1 MNSLK
6 QYRATIS
13 FLALGVAAVALV
25 FALTGCSLFDR
36 TTNPTIVTVSQDN
49 QGAGGSG
56 ASPSPT
62 PNPAF
67 SVSVGVSGLKCAPG
81 SNVGQSGPFPVGCQV
96 VLLASATFPDNTP
109 APPAVTGN
117 VVTWT
122 STGGVSQ
129 QNAPDGSPFEQQLT
143 VTSSGPFTGKA
154 CIQGSCGSFSGQGQ

>member
-1 MNSLK
+1 MRL
-6 QYRATIS
+6 RLPLTLG
-13 FLALGVAAVALV
+13 FLAALA
-25 FALTGCSLFDR
+25 ALTFGIYGCGLLKGPNGP
-36 TTNPTIVTVSQDN
+36 TTIVQVSQDSHD
-49 QGAGGSG
+49 GTPTPPAT
-56 ASPSPT
+56 PT
-62 PNPAF
+62 PNAAF

-81 SNVGQSGPFPVGCQV
+81 TNVGASGPFPVGCQV

-143 VTSSGPFTGKA
+143 VTSPGPFTGKA
-154 CIQGSCGSFSGQGQ
+154 CIQGSCGTFSGQGQ